1 MRRGGSG
8 AGPTLHRGGRLQP
21 KPTPR
26 VGVGVKGG
34 ITLLCASSALLAMA
48 GGAHAQP
55 RPAQDDP
62 FDDPLFQQE
71 LPPLEPAPAEPAAA
85 TPVAEPAAP
94 ADPALSEPLPPLAT
108 FDTTPPAAPPEVKDE
123 AASLVR
129 YSVSVSGLKPI
140 GVEDEF
146 RALSALFKDSREPA
160 TATQVRARADE
171 DVKLAERLMRAEGF
185 YDGTASATV
194 TPAPDRPGQVSVAVV
209 AAPGTRYTL
218 GTITVAGPETVP
230 PGLVLQAL
238 ALKTGDP
245 LAALAIENA
254 EAHVALRLPE
264 QGYPFVRLRDRDIM
278 LDEATHS
285 GDYTLPVEP
294 GPRASYGGFRV
305 AGDTILDARR
315 VAIFARFK
323 RGELYD
329 SREVDDLRQALIA
342 TNLFSTVSVE
352 PVRANTPGP
361 DGTEAVDLL
370 VRQARGPW
378 RSLSVQGGYGTGEGL
393 KITGS
398 WAHRNFFPPEG
409 ALILEGVAGTQQQSV
424 KSTFR
429 RSDFGMRDRTLQLS
443 AEAARQRYDAYD
455 AETLTLGASLSRQ
468 STPLWQ
474 KRWTYSLGAELIA
487 SRERGTSGDLMTR
500 DRGTYIIAA
509 LPAQIGYDRSDSLL
523 DPTRGFRLS
532 ARISPEAQKQTSGP
546 FDGYVRMQFDASTYR
561 PVTDGLVLAARARLG
576 MITGAP
582 RDSIAPS
589 RRLYAGGGGSVRG
602 FGYQELGP
610 KDLDANP
617 IGGRSLTE
625 FAVEARYRFG
635 NYGIVPFLDA
645 GRVGEG
651 STPSLSGMRYGA
663 GIGARYYTNF
673 GPMRVDVATPIAK
686 RRGESRVAVYISI
699 GQAF

>member
-1 MRRGGSG
+1 M
-8 AGPTLHRGGRLQP
+8 
-21 KPTPR
+21 
-26 VGVGVKGG
+26 GVKGD
-34 ITLLCASSALLAMA
+34 ISILCAGAALLAIA
-48 GGAHAQP
+48 GGAHAQAQ
-55 RPAQDDP
+55 PAPQDDP
-62 FDDPLFQQE
+62 FDDPLFQQA
-71 LPPLEPAPAEPAAA
+71 LPPLDPVPPDPAAPPA
-85 TPVAEPAAP
+85 VPAAP

-108 FDTTPPAAPPEVKDE
+108 FDTVPPEAPPEVKDE

-129 YSVSVSGLKPI
+129 YSVTVSGLKPI
-140 GVEDEF
+140 GLEDEF
-146 RALSALFKDSREPA
+146 RDLASLYKDRKD
-160 TATQVRARADE
+160 TTNATQVQARADE
-171 DVKLAERLMRAEGF
+171 DVKLAERMMRAEGY
-185 YDGTASATV
+185 YDGTASATI
-194 TPAPDRPGQVSVAVV
+194 TPTANKPGEVSVAIV
-209 AAPGTRYTL
+209 AAPGTRYSL
-218 GTITVAGPETVP
+218 GTIAVTGPDTAP
-230 PGLVLQAL
+230 PGLVLKAL
-238 ALKTGDP
+238 ALKSGDP
-245 LAALAIENA
+245 LQALAVENA
-254 EAHVALRLPE
+254 EAQVALHLPE
-264 QGYPFVRLRDRDIM
+264 QGYPFIRLGPRDIA

-305 AGDTILDARR
+305 EGEPILDARR
-315 VAIFARFK
+315 VARFARFK
-323 RGELYD
+323 SGEVYD

-342 TNLFSTVSVE
+342 TSLFSTVSVE
-352 PVRANTPGP
+352 PVRTNAPGP
-361 DGTEAVDLL
+361 DGTETVDLL
-370 VRQARGPW
+370 VREVRGPW
-378 RSLSVQGGYGTGEGL
+378 RSLSVLGGYGTGEGL

-398 WAHRNFFPPEG
+398 WSHRNLFPPEG

-429 RSDFGMRDRTLQLS
+429 RSDLGKRDRTFQAS
-443 AEAARQRYDAYD
+443 AEVARQRYDAYD

-474 KRWTYSLGAELIA
+474 KRWTYSLGGELIA
-487 SRERGTSGDLMTR
+487 SRERATGSDLLTR

-509 LPAQIGYDRSDSLL
+509 LPLQVGYDRSDSLL

-532 ARISPEAQKQTSGP
+532 ARISPEAQKQTSAG

-561 PVTDGLVLAARARLG
+561 PLMDGLVLAARARLG
-576 MITGAP
+576 MINGAS

-635 NYGIVPFLDA
+635 NFGVVPFLDA

-651 STPSLSGMRYGA
+651 STPSISGMRYGA

-673 GPMRVDVATPIAK
+673 GPMRIDVATPLA
-686 RRGESRVAVYISI
+686 RQRGESRVAVYISI